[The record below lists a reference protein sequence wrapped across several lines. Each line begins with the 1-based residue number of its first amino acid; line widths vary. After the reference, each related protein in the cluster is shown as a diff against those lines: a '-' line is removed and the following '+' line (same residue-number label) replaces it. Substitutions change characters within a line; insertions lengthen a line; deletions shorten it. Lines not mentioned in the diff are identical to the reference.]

1 MPTIFLVE
9 DNAADVEL
17 FRMALKDAGV
27 ESDLILF
34 EDGREIIDRVRDA
47 DSTSARTA
55 PDLIVLDLNLPK
67 NDGMEILQVIRQT
80 PAFVKVPIAVLSSSS
95 SLRERAKL
103 ATFDISEFIVK
114 PPDLDQ
120 YLNIGKTIRNLLE
133 EAKSQRGDT
142 NTSMVGSL

>member
-67 NDGMEILQVIRQT
+67 NDGMEILHVIRHS

-103 ATFDISEFIVK
+103 ATFDIREFIVK